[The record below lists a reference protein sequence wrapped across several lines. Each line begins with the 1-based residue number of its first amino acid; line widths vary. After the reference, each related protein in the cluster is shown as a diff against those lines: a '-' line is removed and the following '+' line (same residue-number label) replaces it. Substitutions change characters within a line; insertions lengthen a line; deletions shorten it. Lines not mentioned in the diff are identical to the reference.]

1 MSSGQM
7 STDSSR
13 NNNNNNTITTAT
25 STQHSAE
32 PLHNSNK
39 TTQGWFSQWTRWW
52 PWSSWTN
59 KTTTP
64 RHKLFYKTPT
74 PTKSSPK
81 TLPPHSKISSS
92 TFSRTSSSQK
102 ASAPKSTNNSTLQVQ
117 SPQILWPSQ
126 NTQNRYPSQTHS
138 FQ

>member
-7 STDSSR
+7 STDSSK
-13 NNNNNNTITTAT
+13 NNNNNTITTAT

-39 TTQGWFSQWTRWW
+39 TTQGWSSQWTRGW

-59 KTTTP
+59 KITTP
-64 RHKLFYKTPT
+64 RHKPFYKTPT

-81 TLPPHSKISSS
+81 TLPSHSKISSS
-92 TFSRTSSSQK
+92 TFSRTSSSQE
-102 ASAPKSTNNSTLQVQ
+102 ASAAKSTNSSILPVQ
-117 SPQILWPSQ
+117 SPPNFMAFPKYIKQVPLSDP
-126 NTQNRYPSQTHS
+126 
-138 FQ
+138 